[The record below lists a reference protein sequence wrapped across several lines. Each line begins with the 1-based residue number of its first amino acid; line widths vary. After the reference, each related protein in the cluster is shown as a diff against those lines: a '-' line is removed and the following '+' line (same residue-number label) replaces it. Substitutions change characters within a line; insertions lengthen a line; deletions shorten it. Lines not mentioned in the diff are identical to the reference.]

1 VRAAVT
7 VLAAVLLGVAAE
19 AGARPVVVLS
29 TTLGDITV
37 ELYPDEAP
45 ITVEN
50 FLGYVRSG
58 YYDGTVFHRVIPRF
72 IVQGGG
78 LTSDL
83 EEKRDGL
90 RPRIPSE
97 SGNGLRNAVG
107 TLAMARTSSP
117 DSAAAQFFFNLGDND
132 VLDKPRAL
140 DGVGYAVFG
149 KVTAGMDVL
158 HRIEGVKTAVQ
169 GPYTHV
175 PLEPVVLRSIRV
187 LEP

>member
-1 VRAAVT
+1 MT
-7 VLAAVLLGVAAE
+7 TLAALLLGVAAA
-19 AGARPVVVLS
+19 AGTRPVVVLS

-50 FLGYVRSG
+50 FLAYVRSG
-58 YYDGTVFHRVIPRF
+58 YYDGTVFHRVVPRF

-90 RPRIPSE
+90 RPPIRTE
-97 SGNGLRNAVG
+97 SGNGLRNAPG
-107 TLAMARTSSP
+107 TLAMARTSTP
-117 DSAAAQFFFNLGDND
+117 DSAAAQFFFNLRDND
-132 VLDKPRAL
+132 LLDKPRAL

-149 KVTAGMDVL
+149 RVTAGMDVL
-158 HRIEGVKTAVQ
+158 HRIEGVKTAVR
-169 GPYTHV
+169 GLYTHV
-175 PLEPVVLRSIRV
+175 PLEPVVVRSIRV
-187 LEP
+187 LGP